1 MLNDVT
7 FGQYYPAESFVHRMD
22 PRAKIV
28 FVIAYIVAIFLA
40 ENFFGLAAVTLF
52 LIVAVL
58 FSRVPFGRVLRS
70 VKMILF
76 LIIFTAVLNLF
87 FYSSGKELHILWQW
101 KFITI
106 SWEAIINMIFLAMR
120 LFLLVMGTSILTLT
134 TTPVAL
140 TDGIESLLKP
150 LKYIKFPVH
159 ELALIMSIAL
169 RFIPTLMD
177 ETNRIVSAQ
186 KARGANFETGGLIK
200 RAKAMIPV
208 LVPLLVSAFRRAEDL
223 GDAMDARCYSGAKGR
238 TKYKKLTFSWRDLI
252 GLILFAGLIAGIVVL
267 NIYFGGKFAVFDWI
281 NGNFLV

>member
-7 FGQYYPAESFVHRMD
+7 FGQYYPAKSFVHNMD

-40 ENFFGLAAVTLF
+40 QNFFALAAVTLF
-52 LIVAVL
+52 LIFCVL
-58 FSRVPFGRVLRS
+58 LSRVPFGSVLRS

-87 FYSSGKELHILWQW
+87 FYSSNSELHILWQW

-106 SWEAIINMIFLAMR
+106 SWESIINMVFLSFR
-120 LFLLVMGTSILTLT
+120 LFLLILGTSVLTLT

-150 LKYIKFPVH
+150 LRLIRFPVH

-177 ETNRIVSAQ
+177 ETNRIISAQ
-186 KARGANFETGGLIK
+186 KARGADFETGGLIK

-208 LVPLLVSAFRRAEDL
+208 LIPLLVSAFRRAEEL

-238 TKYKKLTFSWRDLI
+238 TKYKKLTFTWRDLL
-252 GLILFAGLIAGIVVL
+252 GLFAFAALITGIVFL
-267 NIYFGGKFAVFDWI
+267 NLYLGGKFAIIDW
-281 NGNFLV
+281 FLK

>member
-7 FGQYYPAESFVHRMD
+7 FGQYYPAKSFVHNMD

-28 FVIAYIVAIFLA
+28 LLIAYLVAVFLA
-40 ENFFGLAAVTLF
+40 DNFFALAAVIVF
-52 LIVAVL
+52 LILAVI
-58 FSRVPFGRVLRS
+58 FSRVPFGSVLRS

-76 LIIFTAVLNLF
+76 IIVFTAILNLF
-87 FYSSGKELHILWQW
+87 FYASDGELHVLWQW
-101 KFITI
+101 KIITI

-140 TDGIESLLKP
+140 TDGLESLLTP
-150 LKYIKFPVH
+150 LKWIRFPVH

-169 RFIPTLMD
+169 RFIPTLID
-177 ETNRIVSAQ
+177 ETNRIISAQ
-186 KARGANFETGGLIK
+186 KARGADFETGGLIR

-208 LVPLLVSAFRRAEDL
+208 LVPLLVSSLRRAEEL

-238 TKYKKLTFSWRDLI
+238 TKYKKLTFSWRDLL
-252 GLILFAGLIAGIVVL
+252 GLLVLAGLITGIVFL
-267 NIYFGGKFAVFDWI
+267 NLYLGGKFAILNYF
-281 NGNFLV
+281 FAS